1 MLKRFTLPPGIRHES
16 TQYAASGSWYDSDNI
31 RFRSGMVESI
41 GGWVRDGMYSLEG
54 VGRASHTS
62 RDYAGNNYQ
71 SVGTDWKYYV
81 ITGTA
86 PVDVTPIRDSG
97 TVSGTNLFTAAAG
110 SSLLTVSDVNNG
122 LAVNDW
128 VNFEDVLAPGGFP
141 GTVTEELLEQER
153 GFQVA
158 SVALDGTSYEI
169 YLWDGSAEVEASI
182 DDLFGTQ
189 FKYMYR
195 VSSGISSQVLGN
207 GFGSSVWGGDSMPT
221 SFPLDSTPVSSA
233 DGQSYLTFADAS
245 TPLVIGEY
253 AYLQGLTGT
262 VGTGTSIHPTTK
274 FDLTSM
280 NDHWWRVSAVPT
292 AGTFRVDLAD
302 AAYYGT
308 GFSIVGDDSGKGGT
322 AGTFYQSDWTVPS
335 VTGAIRGWGESSEES
350 SLTADVRRVYI
361 DNYGEDLMFCN
372 SGGPIYYY
380 DISANTSV
388 GIPLDPAGGLFAA
401 KEMGSFSG
409 SLFPPARVDSFI
421 VSKKD
426 GHCVALGC
434 SDVGDAVNI
443 NSMLVRWSDQNN
455 PFDWGPSSTNTSG
468 GQVLRAGSKILGG
481 VSTKDEVVI
490 FTDSA
495 VYSMRFIGPPDVFS
509 FTLITDGVGL
519 VGQRAVG
526 SASSAVFLMGN
537 DGFYVYTGAVE
548 PLACPVVNYVFDDF
562 NRSQSSKIFTALS
575 SGLSEMSWFYPSSL
589 SFEPDRYVTYN
600 YEENVWYYGSMD
612 MSALSELSGSSSS
625 LNRTSWQDSIVFDV
639 PMATYLLEY
648 TPSMGATPLIQRS
661 AVMSHEVG
669 SSAFGEDMDSYIESG
684 ELDISDGDNFSFV
697 SRAIPDLEIF
707 GASDSSS
714 MASVNLSIQ
723 GRDFP
728 GQASASKSSTDIS
741 FSYDQESSGRDAT
754 YTPVSNGTSIRARA
768 RSIAIRYS
776 ASANDF
782 RWRLGESRFDFRPDG
797 KR

>member
-1 MLKRFTLPPGIRHES
+1 
-16 TQYAASGSWYDSDNI
+16 
-31 RFRSGMVESI
+31 
-41 GGWVRDGMYSLEG
+41 
-54 VGRASHTS
+54 
-62 RDYAGNNYQ
+62 
-71 SVGTDWKYYV
+71 
-81 ITGTA
+81 
-86 PVDVTPIRDSG
+86 
-97 TVSGTNLFTAAAG
+97 
-110 SSLLTVSDVNNG
+110 
-122 LAVNDW
+122 
-128 VNFEDVLAPGGFP
+128 
-141 GTVTEELLEQER
+141 
-153 GFQVA
+153 
-158 SVALDGTSYEI
+158 
-169 YLWDGSAEVEASI
+169 
-182 DDLFGTQ
+182 
-189 FKYMYR
+189 
-195 VSSGISSQVLGN
+195 
-207 GFGSSVWGGDSMPT
+207 MPT
-221 SFPLDSTPVSSA
+221 SFDLDSTPVSST
-233 DGQSYLTFADAS
+233 DGSAVLKFDDAS
-245 TPLVIGEY
+245 TPLSVGEY
-253 AYLQGLTGT
+253 AYLQGLTGDI
-262 VGTGTSIHPTTK
+262 GTGTSSHSGTP
-274 FDLTSM
+274 FDLTSL
-280 NDHWWRVSAVPT
+280 NDNWWRVSAKAT
-292 AGTFRVDLAD
+292 GDFSVDLAD

-308 GFSIVGDDSGKGGT
+308 GFSIVGTEVNAGGT

-335 VTGAIRGWGESSEES
+335 VTGATRGWGESSEES
-350 SLTADVRRVYI
+350 SLIADVRRVYI

-388 GIPLDPAGGLFAA
+388 GIPLPPTSAGLYAA
-401 KEMGSFSG
+401 KEMGSFDG
-409 SLFPPARVDSFI
+409 SILPPGQVDSFI

-434 SDVGDAVNI
+434 SDVGGTTV

-481 VSTKDEVVI
+481 VSTKDEVII

-526 SASSAVFLMGN
+526 SAASAVFFMGN
-537 DGFYVYTGAVE
+537 DGFYVYTGAVQPVE
-548 PLACPVVNYVFDDF
+548 CPVVNYVFDDF
-562 NRSQSSKIFTALS
+562 NRSQSSKIFTAVN
-575 SGLSEMSWFYPSSL
+575 SGLSEMTWFYPSSL

-612 MSALSELSGSSSS
+612 MSVLSELSGSSSS
-625 LNRTSWQDSIVFDV
+625 LNRTSWRDAVVFDA

-648 TPSMGATPLIQRS
+648 TPSMEATPLIQRS

-669 SSAFGEDMDSYIESG
+669 SSAFGEEMDSYIESG

-707 GASDSSS
+707 GASDSSN

-782 RWRLGESRFDFRPDG
+782 RWRLGDFRFDFRPDG